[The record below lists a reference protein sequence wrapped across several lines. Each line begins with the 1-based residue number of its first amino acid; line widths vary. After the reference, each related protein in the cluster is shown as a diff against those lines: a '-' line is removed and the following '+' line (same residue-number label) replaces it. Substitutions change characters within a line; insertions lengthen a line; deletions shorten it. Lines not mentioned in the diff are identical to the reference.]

1 MKFKQMLKDELKGKG
16 WLVITSEAVCLVGLL
31 AMGYLAFLA
40 IGAFYVPGN

>member
-16 WLVITSEAVCLVGLL
+16 WLKVALEAAALVGLL

-40 IGAFYVPGN
+40 IGALYVPGN